1 LLRSLDFET
10 LALRFIALILFF
22 AAKLPILAQE
32 ANHPDRLE
40 WFRDQG
46 FGLFIHWG
54 VDSQL
59 GSVISQSLRVG
70 SQTQVSVVVEPA
82 IK

>member
-1 LLRSLDFET
+1 MRLAASSLWVLT
-10 LALRFIALILFF
+10 FF
-22 AAKLPILAQE
+22 LCGSVATTGQE
-32 ANHPDRLE
+32 GNRGDRLE

-59 GSVISQSLRVG
+59 ARISHEQEEIPGMRDGSGKDEWERAG
-70 SQTQVSVVVEPA
+70 ER
-82 IK
+82 